1 MGCNGFAF
9 MILTLFCEFHVDNP
23 GLKTSV
29 LMKCSYRKVYLWGI
43 EMIIEVGKG
52 VVQNN
57 SCIREIWPPIGA
69 GSGIRKNRSPFGEYV
84 WAKKE
89 KCGGLFRAGSIRWT
103 ALQKCHPVGSDSF
116 EFWRPPPLL
125 YFIWTVYDLIC
136 PGSGGWPLFARLFSS
151 IIRPALWD
159 FPRFWSWT
167 LWWFVPPW

>member
-23 GLKTSV
+23 VLKASV

-69 GSGIRKNRSPFGEYV
+69 GSGIRKIDRHLANTLGRRKKNVVVYSGREVSGERHSRSATPWEVILSNFD
-84 WAKKE
+84 ALHHF
-89 KCGGLFRAGSIRWT
+89 CILSGLCTI
-103 ALQKCHPVGSDSF
+103 
-116 EFWRPPPLL
+116 
-125 YFIWTVYDLIC
+125 
-136 PGSGGWPLFARLFSS
+136 
-151 IIRPALWD
+151 
-159 FPRFWSWT
+159 
-167 LWWFVPPW
+167 